1 MKKSKLSIVVLSAL
15 LIAGVAVVKNQN
27 CKSIVY
33 DNVEALTGGDN
44 GNIVVKHVVYSVHS
58 CFAQDTPY
66 YTYATDSLGNL
77 TTYCGTTYNWY
88 TPTKYACTESEE
100 D

>member
-33 DNVEALTGGDN
+33 DNVEALTAGDDGSKPKTHQVCRYSKDFTQN
-44 GNIVVKHVVYSVHS
+44 EPSWFFKKDNDGNYTGW
-58 CFAQDTPY
+58 CTPFYNYYQMQDY
-66 YTYATDSLGNL
+66 Y
-77 TTYCGTTYNWY
+77 
-88 TPTKYACTESEE
+88 CTVE

>member
-44 GNIVVKHVVYSVHS
+44 GNKPNTHKVCYKAKDF
-58 CFAQDTPY
+58 CQDNPSWY
-66 YTYATDSLGNL
+66 FKTDKNGNL
-77 TTYCGTTYNWY
+77 TDKCTVWY
-88 TPTKYACTESEE
+88 DYYRMQDVECTEEE
-100 D
+100 E

>member
-33 DNVEALTGGDN
+33 DNVEALTSGDTGSSSGTELIYHTLSI
-44 GNIVVKHVVYSVHS
+44 GN
-58 CFAQDTPY
+58 DTPK
-66 YTYATDSLGNL
+66 YTAEGNKQ
-77 TTYCGTTYNWY
+77 TGYSEYCEETYNWY
-88 TPTKYACTESEE
+88 APTGYYCTKKN
-100 D
+100 

>member
-44 GNIVVKHVVYSVHS
+44 GNSSNTETIYDVLKTL
-58 CFAQDTPY
+58 ALDDAK
-66 YTYATDSLGNL
+66 YTAEEDGKGGYTG
-77 TTYCGTTYNWY
+77 YCEETHAWY
-88 TPTKYACTESEE
+88 TPTEYKCTRKY
-100 D
+100 